1 MTAIGHNRFRGER
14 CATRL
19 NRHGKGGVEA
29 GMAKSEKAVQ
39 IKIYDQEYTMRGNL
53 DATYIQGLARFVDA
67 KMRSVAD
74 RSKVVDSLQ
83 VAVLAALNIADE
95 FNQLKALHE
104 SQTRRIQ
111 EKANEYNRALDQVL
125 KAAG

>member
-1 MTAIGHNRFRGER
+1 
-14 CATRL
+14 
-19 NRHGKGGVEA
+19 
-29 GMAKSEKAVQ
+29 MAKSEKAVQ

-104 SQTRRIQ
+104 SQTRQIQ
-111 EKANEYNRALDQVL
+111 KKANEYNRALDQVL

>member
-1 MTAIGHNRFRGER
+1 
-14 CATRL
+14 
-19 NRHGKGGVEA
+19 
-29 GMAKSEKAVQ
+29 MAKSEKAVQ

>member
-1 MTAIGHNRFRGER
+1 
-14 CATRL
+14 
-19 NRHGKGGVEA
+19 
-29 GMAKSEKAVQ
+29 MAKSEKAVQ
-39 IKIYDQEYTMRGNL
+39 VRIYDQEYTMRGNL
-53 DATYIQGLARFVDA
+53 DAPYIQGLARFVDA

-74 RSKVVDSLQ
+74 RSQVVDSLQ